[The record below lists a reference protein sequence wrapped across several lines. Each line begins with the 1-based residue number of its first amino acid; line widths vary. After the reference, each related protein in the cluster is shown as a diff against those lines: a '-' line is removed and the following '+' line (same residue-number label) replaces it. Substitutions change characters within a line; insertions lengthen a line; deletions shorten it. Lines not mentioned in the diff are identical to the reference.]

1 MEHTPHDCRHTF
13 ASMLDSRG
21 ANKVAIKIMIGHSI
35 QDITDRIYTHK
46 DVEELRENIEL
57 I

>member
-1 MEHTPHDCRHTF
+1 
-13 ASMLDSRG
+13 MLDSRG